1 MKQYGFGVDIGGT
14 TCKIGLF
21 DMNGTILEKWEIK
34 TNTENHGAAILDD
47 VAAAVLGKLDEKNIS
62 KEEVQGI
69 GLGVPGPVGPDG
81 TVFKCVNLGW
91 DVLNVEKELSEKTG
105 IFVKVGNDAN
115 VAALGEM
122 WQGGGK
128 GHDNVVMITLG
139 TGVGGGIIING
150 KIVAGSHGAG
160 GEIGHIKM
168 RDGETATCGCGGHGC
183 LEQYASATGISR
195 LARKKMEHET
205 RATILT
211 KEDLSAKAVFDAVK
225 EGDEVAIEV
234 ATEMG
239 NYLGH
244 AMADMAA
251 VLDPAV
257 FVIGG
262 GEIYKQ
268 SLEIA
273 DKIYMTRVHTTLDGD
288 TFFPEIDETKWQLI
302 RNQDFEINEKHKY
315 AYSFQTWQKK

>member
-262 GEIYKQ
+262 GVSKAGEVLLSFIEKPFMEKAFFANKNVKFKLATLGNDAGICGAAKLV
-268 SLEIA
+268 LE
-273 DKIYMTRVHTTLDGD
+273 D
-288 TFFPEIDETKWQLI
+288 
-302 RNQDFEINEKHKY
+302 
-315 AYSFQTWQKK
+315 